1 MMNSTKLYK
10 PIVKNGSYL
19 FDSDIEFTR
28 PVEIHFVRIEEFDDP
43 NAYKVLVLSSE
54 SVLSPNREPMSS
66 VVENANRYDLIL
78 CADDELVDACPNAV
92 LFPYGT
98 TWLNRGKINHPDGLG
113 YFDPKVKAFDKNDRT
128 IHDVSFLASWYD
140 TDRPGYAI
148 RKEIWKRQGEI
159 EIPTMFH
166 TSRKCFLEA
175 PNPLP
180 TGEKEDLFYSMFHL
194 CVENQQVRHY
204 FTEKLID
211 PMLTYTI
218 PVYWGC
224 PNIGS
229 YFHTEGMIL
238 FDTVDELIPK
248 LNSLTMDEYDDMME
262 YVEKNRKIAETY
274 ANFGD
279 RIYSVVSDR
288 LNS

>member
-10 PIVKNGSYL
+10 PTVKNGSYL
-19 FDSDIEFTR
+19 FGSDIEFTQ

-54 SVLSPNREPMSS
+54 SVLSPNREDMSS
-66 VVENANRYDLIL
+66 VIENKDNYDLIL
-78 CADDELVDACPNAV
+78 CADDEIIDACPNAI
-92 LFPYGT
+92 LFPYGS
-98 TWLNRGKINHPDGLG
+98 TWLNRGKIDHPDGVG
-113 YFDPKVKAFDKNDRT
+113 YFDPEVKTFEKKNRT
-128 IHDVSFLASWYD
+128 IHDVSFLASWYY
-140 TDRPGYAI
+140 TERPGYKI
-148 RKEIWKRQGEI
+148 RQEIWHKQAEI

-166 TSRKCFLEA
+166 TSRKSFLES

-180 TGEKEDLFYSMFHL
+180 TGEKEDLFYSMFHI
-194 CVENQQVRHY
+194 CVENQKVRHY

-229 YFHTEGMIL
+229 YFHTQGMIL
-238 FDTVDELIPK
+238 FDSVDELIPK
-248 LNSLTMDEYDDMME
+248 LNSLTMDDYDDMME

-274 ANFGD
+274 ANFGE
-279 RIYSVVSDR
+279 RIVDAIERR
-288 LNS
+288 LNK

>member
-1 MMNSTKLYK
+1 MMNSTRSYK
-10 PIVKNGSYL
+10 PIVKNGDYL

-28 PVEIHFVRIEEFDDP
+28 PVEIHFVRIEEFGDP

-54 SVLSPNREPMSS
+54 SVLSPNRERMSS
-66 VVENANRYDLIL
+66 VIENANKYDLIL
-78 CADDELVDACPNAV
+78 CADDEIVDACPNAV
-92 LFPYGT
+92 LFPYGS

-113 YFDPKVKAFDKNDRT
+113 YFDPKVKTFDKKDRT

-148 RKEIWKRQGEI
+148 RKEIWQRQGEI
-159 EIPTMFH
+159 VIPTMFH
-166 TSRKCFLEA
+166 TSRKSFLEA

-180 TGEKEDLFYSMFHL
+180 TGEKEDLFYSMFHI

-204 FTEKLID
+204 FTEKIVD
-211 PMLTYTI
+211 AFLTYTI

-224 PNIGS
+224 PNIDS

-248 LNSLTMDEYDDMME
+248 LNELTYEYYYDKLSF
-262 YVEKNRKIAETY
+262 VEKNRKIAESY
-274 ANFGD
+274 ANFGE
-279 RIYSVVSDR
+279 RISEVISTK
-288 LNS
+288 L

>member
-10 PIVKNGSYL
+10 PTVKNGSYL
-19 FDSDIEFTR
+19 FGSDIEFTQ

-66 VVENANRYDLIL
+66 VIENANKYDLIL
-78 CADDELVDACPNAV
+78 CADDEIVDACPNAV
-92 LFPYGT
+92 LFPYGS

-113 YFDPKVKAFDKNDRT
+113 YFDPKVKTFDKKDRT

-140 TDRPGYAI
+140 TDRPGYVI
-148 RKEIWKRQGEI
+148 RKEIWQRQGEI

-166 TSRKCFLEA
+166 TSRKSFLEA

-229 YFHTEGMIL
+229 YFHIEGMIL
-238 FDTVDELIPK
+238 FDSVDELIPK
-248 LNSLTMDEYDDMME
+248 LNSLTMDDYDDMME
-262 YVEKNRKIAETY
+262 YVEKNRVIAETY

-279 RIYSVVSDR
+279 RVKVQIEGAW
-288 LNS
+288 N

>member
-1 MMNSTKLYK
+1 MMKSTMSYK
-10 PIVKNGSYL
+10 PINKNGEYL
-19 FDSDIEFTR
+19 FDSDIEFDF
-28 PVEIHFVRIEEFDDP
+28 PVELHFVRIEEFDNPD
-43 NAYKVLVLSSE
+43 AYKVLILSSE
-54 SVLSPNREPMSS
+54 NAKSPNRASIAS
-66 VVENANRYDLIL
+66 VISHHKKYDLIL
-78 CADDELVDACPNAV
+78 CADDEIVDACPNAV
-92 LFPYGT
+92 LFPYGS

-113 YFDPKVKAFDKNDRT
+113 YFDPKVKTFDKKDRT

-148 RKEIWKRQGEI
+148 RKEIWQRQGEI

-166 TSRKCFLEA
+166 TSRKSFLEA

-204 FTEKLID
+204 FTEKVID

-248 LNSLTMDEYDDMME
+248 LNSLTMNDYEDMME
-262 YVEKNRKIAETY
+262 YVEKNRVIAETY
-274 ANFGD
+274 ANFGE
-279 RIYSVVSDR
+279 RISTVITGN
-288 LNS
+288 L